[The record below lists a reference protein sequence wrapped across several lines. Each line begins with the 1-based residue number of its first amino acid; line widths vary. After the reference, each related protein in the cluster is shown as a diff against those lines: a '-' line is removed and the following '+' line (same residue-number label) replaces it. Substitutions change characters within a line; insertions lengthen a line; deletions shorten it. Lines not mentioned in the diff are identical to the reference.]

1 MIKTILKEL
10 GDYFSCEPDLDKIKR
25 SLYKNTACGAWIE
38 VEECDERGPIISMGS
53 IIEGLDCGVVTSP
66 YIPSE
71 EEDQT
76 LEEYLDMTIEYIEG
90 EVDSRLAEVEEEVY
104 I

>member
-1 MIKTILKEL
+1 MVKIILKEL
-10 GDYFSCEPDLDKIKR
+10 GDYFSCEPNIEAIKR

-53 IIEGLDCGVVTSP
+53 IIEGLDCGVETSP

-104 I
+104 T